1 MMTEQKIQV
10 GQRVLL
16 PNGLAAVVTE
26 AWNPHQTWGPQYP
39 EDEWEYHVEFPSMGQ
54 GGRLNYK
61 ENELLVWK
69 PIPGDKFGGMSPQ
82 QP

>member
-1 MMTEQKIQV
+1 MAKQKIRV

-16 PNGLAAVVTE
+16 PNGIEAIVKE

-39 EDEWEYHVEFPSMGQ
+39 GDEWEYHVSFPGQ
-54 GGRLNYK
+54 GLGGRLNYK

-69 PIPGDKFGGMSPQ
+69 SIPGDTFGGKCPQ